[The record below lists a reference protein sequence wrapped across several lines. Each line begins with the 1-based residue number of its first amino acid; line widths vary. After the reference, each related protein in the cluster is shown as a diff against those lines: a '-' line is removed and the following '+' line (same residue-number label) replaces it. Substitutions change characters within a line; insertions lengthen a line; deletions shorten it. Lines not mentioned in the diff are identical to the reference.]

1 MDSENYRFFYGGEWF
16 DVKLPT
22 SGTEGLIIPNV
33 SALVFRDEAKREL
46 LLQRRDKP
54 GEAIR
59 GKLEIP
65 SGRWRAGETPHQA
78 LQREVAEETGLQLA
92 RTDVSPTEY
101 GTAPALYVASHPLF
115 VVSGFDGGYPALLVV
130 YECIAGVGELRS
142 RPDETRDPG
151 WFTIEEVK
159 REISANPDNFTPPA
173 YAVLCEYLSVKGIE
187 ETD

>member
-16 DVKLPT
+16 EVELPT
-22 SGTEGLIIPNV
+22 SDGEGLIIPNV
-33 SALVFRDEAKREL
+33 SALVFRNDAKREL

-65 SGRWRAGETPHQA
+65 SGRWRAGETPQEA
-78 LQREVAEETGLQLA
+78 LLREVAEETGISLA
-92 RTDVSPTEY
+92 RTEVSPTEY

-130 YECIAGVGELRS
+130 YECIAGGGELR
-142 RPDETRDPG
+142 PQPGETREPG
-151 WFTIEEVK
+151 WFAIEEVK
-159 REISANPDNFTPPA
+159 RELSANPDNFTPPA
-173 YAVLCEYLSVKGIE
+173 YAVLSEYLSVREIE